1 SGVGARI
8 EAAGVGSESARA
20 NAIESTT
27 ATYPGPAGRYAR
39 DPAWNSGP
47 SRCLTRRC
55 LLRFGPMNRYALAGL
70 LALPLAC
77 ASSPGRASN
86 GELYLEVETTTALGY
101 VEFINHETGN
111 AARAVA
117 IPEGTSEHT
126 VSVRAGEWCLF
137 EVSLGMG
144 AVGHA

>member
-1 SGVGARI
+1 
-8 EAAGVGSESARA
+8 
-20 NAIESTT
+20 
-27 ATYPGPAGRYAR
+27 
-39 DPAWNSGP
+39 
-47 SRCLTRRC
+47 
-55 LLRFGPMNRYALAGL
+55 MNRYALAGL

-111 AARAVA
+111 TARAVA

-144 AVGHA
+144 AVGHALRPRNPRCVEVQPQSTAIWGRIAFDGENVNLFALPPAPPRT